1 MDKNNITLIAG
12 PKQMEDDYIPFL
24 LAKDLKEMCERLGL
38 NFIFK
43 SDIISNDAKA
53 LKKEFGLNI
62 LYQLGKDMRVETMTN
77 LSDLTQAKEMIGKID
92 HFHLKDLSTFD
103 DIEMGSS
110 LILFDKDNQ
119 VNNEGLPENII
130 QLIDEKQRKIDSVTM
145 NNPFA
150 INYSDLFTEWKTNE
164 DELTLCSNDK
174 RNSPFLANY
183 FYIELPSID
192 QENKNK
198 INVSLNIQA
207 LEDFLIKELELVS

>member
-53 LKKEFGLNI
+53 LKKEVGLNI

-77 LSDLTQAKEMIGKID
+77 LIDLAQIKEMIGKID
-92 HFHLKDLSTFD
+92 HFHIKDLPHSL
-103 DIEMGSS
+103 DIEMVTS
-110 LILFDKDNQ
+110 LILFDKKNQ
-119 VNNEGLPENII
+119 EDTANSLGNLI
-130 QLIDEKQRKIDSVTM
+130 QLVDEKQGGNDL
-145 NNPFA
+145 NNQFA
-150 INYSDLFTEWKTNE
+150 VNFSEVFTSWKTNG
-164 DELTLCSNDK
+164 DELVLSSKDK
-174 RNSPFLANY
+174 RNSSFLASY
-183 FYIELPSID
+183 LYIELPTID
-192 QENKNK
+192 QEDKNK
-198 INVSLNIQA
+198 INLSLNIQA